1 MLKVLLLIPTLDRS
15 GAEKQLTLLA
25 TGLPKEE
32 FDVHVV
38 CLTRGGPYQHLLAD
52 AGVRCTVIGK
62 RFKFDPFALLRLRKL
77 IRQEAPDIVHSW
89 LFAANSYLRMIAGKK
104 DRPRVIVSERCVDT
118 WKSGWQRRL
127 DRRQIKRTHLL
138 VANSESV
145 ADFYKDLGYPDD
157 RVVVIPNGV
166 ESPVTNHQ
174 SPEGDTTDNREKL
187 LTVLNIP
194 ADHHIVGYVGRI
206 AKQKRVPDLIWALQL
221 LQQLRDRTSFVVV
234 GDGPERQK
242 SLDLAKHMKCDH
254 LVRFVG
260 HREDAS
266 RFFGLFD
273 VFWLASD
280 FEGMSNSLMEAMAAG
295 VPVVAG
301 DIPPNREL
309 IDHGKTGYL
318 VPVGDSKAFAQHAD
332 RLLADDELRRKISD
346 TARERMRAEF
356 SVERMVE
363 RYGEVYRRVVTVE
376 S

>member
-1 MLKVLLLIPTLDRS
+1 MLKVLLIIPTLDRS

-38 CLTRGGPYQHLLAD
+38 CLTRGGPYQQVLVD
-52 AGVRCTVIGK
+52 AGIRCTVIGK
-62 RFKFDPFALLRLRKL
+62 RFKFDPFALIRLRKL
-77 IRQEAPDIVHSW
+77 IRREDPDIVHSW
-89 LFAANSYLRMIAGKK
+89 LFAANSYLRMIAGRK

-145 ADFYKDLGYPDD
+145 AAFYKGLGYPGD

-166 ESPVTNHQ
+166 ESPVTRHQ
-174 SPEGDTTDNREKL
+174 SPTDDATGNRAKL
-187 LTVLNIP
+187 LDELNIP

-206 AKQKRVPDLIWALQL
+206 AKQKRVPDLIWGMQL
-221 LQQLRDRTSFVVV
+221 LQQLRDRTTFVIV
-234 GDGPERQK
+234 GDGPERKK

-260 HREDAS
+260 HREDAG
-266 RFFGLFD
+266 RYFDLFD
-273 VFWLASD
+273 VVWLASD

-295 VPVVAG
+295 VPVVAS

-309 IDHGKTGYL
+309 IDHDNTGYL

-332 RLLADDELRRKISD
+332 RLMADDELRRTIGD
-346 TARERMRAEF
+346 AAQQRMRSEF
-356 SVERMVE
+356 SVGRMVE
-363 RYGEVYRRVVTVE
+363 RHAEVYRKVVNDVR
-376 S
+376 